1 MVCKDFSTYKPW
13 EDKISELVV
22 VGSAQ
27 LIKML
32 PHISLFLLG
41 KTTYFVC

>member
-1 MVCKDFSTYKPW
+1 MVCKEYSTYKPR

-27 LIKML
+27 LINRL
-32 PHISLFLLG
+32 PYISLSLLG
-41 KTTYFVC
+41 KTTRFVC